1 LEAEISELLEAAAL
15 ELVGA
20 ALFEVIAVAL
30 TPEQLAE
37 LSPLSVMQ
45 MVMRECFEVGDHRG
59 ALAAAEIAAPYCH
72 AKLARTDLG
81 VTNSPAS
88 NMSHEVLQ
96 AEIALLEREIRERV
110 H

>member
-1 LEAEISELLEAAAL
+1 
-15 ELVGA
+15 
-20 ALFEVIAVAL
+20 
-30 TPEQLAE
+30 
-37 LSPLSVMQ
+37 
-45 MVMRECFEVGDHRG
+45 
-59 ALAAAEIAAPYCH
+59 
-72 AKLARTDLG
+72 LG